1 MTQQNDQIIAD
12 ISRES
17 LDQRDTISYDILSS
31 K

>member
-17 LDQRDTISYDILSS
+17 LDRRDTISYDILSS